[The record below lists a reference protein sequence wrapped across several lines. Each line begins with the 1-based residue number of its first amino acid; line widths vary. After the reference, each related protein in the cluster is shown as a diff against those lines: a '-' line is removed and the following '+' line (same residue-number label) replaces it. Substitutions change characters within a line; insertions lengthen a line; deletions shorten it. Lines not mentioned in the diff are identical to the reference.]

1 MQSKSLGRHCKK
13 IVSIFLII
21 AMIVTMWA
29 PSVFALG
36 DPWQGTAEGEVL
48 IKDTVTK
55 IADQVYEH
63 EVITNN
69 TQGNDQK
76 IDYLL
81 EVGKSDTIKIA
92 ACYGEDDASS
102 WSLTP
107 TTKQAA
113 AYEKNHPGETVV
125 AGINA
130 DFFNMATG
138 QPRGALVMEGKIYNQ
153 ANGMPYFGITKDG
166 QAVIR
171 TDSDLSDLETAV
183 GGDAILINNGV
194 PIDASSSYGEL
205 KYSRTAIGIKDDGT
219 VITFV
224 THGLNAPVSC
234 GRKYTEIAQMLAEA
248 GCTWALA
255 LDGGG
260 SSTYA
265 ARPEGSSDLTVR
277 NSPADGAERAV
288 SSSLLVVS
296 TAEPTGIFDHAQ
308 LSPNNEVYTPGYEVK
323 FEAQGVDTAGM
334 AMELPEG
341 LTWAVAEGSKD
352 LGTIDENTGV
362 FTAGQETG
370 QVTVNLIY
378 EGKVVGETTIEI
390 ATPDSIYFASEEI
403 SLGFEESSDLGVV
416 VRNQG
421 RDMNYKAG
429 DIKWEITDNRMG
441 SFEGNIFTSSDG
453 ESLTGTVTATS
464 AYDAAVYGTITVIV
478 GKLPTVVWDFED
490 VTDEEGGVTETAE
503 DYYIG
508 SSDDPGIL
516 STSNYG
522 RGGKESIEI
531 VSIDDDEPVR
541 FGEKALKLNYDFTA
555 CGEVTEGACIGT
567 TEGLTVPGVPTAIG
581 VWVYAPEGVGI
592 EYEGEGSQAGFWLRG
607 YVKDGNGSNQPY
619 DFTFEPK
626 STPEGEQPGI
636 YWEGWKYLEADLTKL
651 QSPYSIQP
659 GMTLRLMYV
668 AGTKMGTKT
677 ANSIYF
683 DNLQFVY
690 GTNVDDIDEPYVNSL
705 MINGEEL
712 EDGDVINESTLT
724 VDAYLKD
731 VENKYTSKI
740 DDSTVR
746 LYIDGINVV
755 DNDKYMYAYS
765 AGDDRA
771 QVSDLKL
778 KDGLHSVTVY
788 AKDGFGNEVKET
800 RYFTIDT
807 GTAAATDVTV
817 EPATETAVIGQT
829 VDLQIRATDNTVTDS
844 RTIFKLGN
852 LFTDYEVKF
861 SDNYTGDVTY
871 SKLEKTITVN
881 AERKADAAAED
892 GNLIATL
899 SVKVPSNLKESDS
912 FTYTVSGGMFE
923 TSQGGYDTYS
933 TREITLPIDAYYKV
947 SSDPVIVGG
956 DPAEISVVNG
966 QGEPAADVALYLAE
980 GDVHIGNTDENGI
993 LTTDRFNAEGASAAN
1008 YVIYAKDAE
1017 GGLSFEYTVS
1027 VYDPQGSTDGMP
1039 YNIRFNTVDDPAS
1052 QKNITWF
1059 SYPLDGQ
1066 KQFIKYAVSGT
1077 DEWITVEADTEQVEF
1092 NSGGNDVIN
1101 VNSVYLKDLVPD
1113 TEYDYVLGTESVST
1127 EADKF
1132 NTEAADKDTNEFFI
1146 IGDIQDPDK
1155 SRVEEVA
1162 RQLDAENTDYDF
1174 GIQIGDAIDQA
1185 ADYTDWSDL
1194 GEIVGAKMLGD
1205 TNMISIMGN
1214 HEYYGDPA
1222 ADIAG
1227 AIYNNPDTD
1236 EGAYYSLEY
1245 GDLYIA
1251 VINFSN
1257 TATPIQKAADWLV
1270 EDAAKSDATWKIL
1283 CMHQPPYYTNNGGN
1297 EPVYRAIPDA
1307 AEEAGIDAVFS
1318 GHDHTW
1324 AVTNPLID
1332 DQIDED
1338 NGILYYIVGAAGSKR
1353 YAPVTQ
1359 DKFDYDTIFRRVG
1372 ESYTATYLKVSSN
1385 KDEMTIEVY
1394 DIEKGR
1400 LDTVTLKS
1408 ECMKNGHQN
1417 VYDPAAGTTTCSVC
1431 GEVSTDY
1438 TGEVLDKDGNEYYLL
1453 LGKVRT
1459 GWVSVGEEQRYYG
1472 ENGVREKVTMEET
1485 PSTCIIDGFAVYTS
1499 ESGATH
1505 KVEYIDAGGHE
1516 YEEVDGKT
1524 ICSICG
1530 WEQFEMSEVNVDLS
1544 TYAVTYNGNTRRP
1557 YTSAV
1562 DPNGNVLTKPPTDYY
1577 DYYSSYNNDVEVG
1590 TATVTLTAA
1599 KYGFY
1604 VDMSQWRG
1612 NYKGSVTVEYEIRPT
1627 APSNARLSD
1636 QGERYV
1642 LSWDAAPYA
1651 DKAVDEYVIYQSVD
1665 GSEWKEIAATKDTSY
1680 ELSLNDDSEY
1690 RFRVVS
1696 RKTVDGKAYE
1706 SLTYT
1711 TAGALYLDVTAQYDQ
1726 EAGKPTL
1733 KWSHNDGAEYT
1744 VLRSTSADGP
1754 YYAVFTTKGTT
1765 YTHVSAQPGKTYYYK
1780 VQATADGQTKESDV
1794 VSVTCPIAAPVI
1806 EKAELNANADPA
1818 LAWSDVDGAVRYE
1831 VYRSAEENGQYE
1843 LMFITGGT
1851 TYTNTTT
1858 GPGDVYFYKVKAV
1871 PAIGEGVFS
1880 EAVRIECPIT
1890 APVIEKAELNAD
1902 NKPALAWKDIPKA
1915 AEYEVYRATDAD
1927 GEYVKMF
1934 TTTGTTYTNTSAED
1948 GDTYYY
1954 KVKVLFDNGESAF
1967 SDPVSVTCELPDVP
1981 VDPDPDDPGTEDPDP
1996 EEPGPDEPVVDDV
2009 QRYEG
2014 DNRYETATSVA
2025 DAFKT
2030 ALGIDRFDNVIIA
2043 YGDNYA
2049 DALTGSYLSKVK
2061 NAPILL
2067 VNKYSEDYV
2076 KNYINDNVNAGGTIY
2091 ILGGEGV
2098 ISENF
2103 ENSLSG
2109 YNVVRLGGAN
2119 RYETNMNILREA
2131 GVNNEDILVCSAMSF
2146 ADSLS
2151 ASAVGK
2157 PILLVN
2163 DSLYEEQTAFLE
2175 EFGCSNFYLIGGA
2188 SAVSGEVESQLK
2200 EIGTTERIAGDNRYE
2215 TSKAVA
2221 EKFFPNGSSTLVIAS
2236 GADFPDGLTGG
2247 PLAMLNSAPIIL
2259 VNDKNTE
2266 LARDFVIDSTVSKV
2280 IIVGGNGAVSDSA
2293 MDNIVK

>member
-69 TQGNDQK
+69 AAGNDQK
-76 IDYLL
+76 IDFLC
-81 EVGKSDTIKIA
+81 EIGKSDSIKIVA
-92 ACYGEDDASS
+92 GYGQDDASQ

-107 TTKQAA
+107 TTDQAT
-113 AYEKNHPGETVV
+113 AYEMNHPGETVV
-125 AGINA
+125 VGING

-138 QPRGALVMEGKIYNQ
+138 KPQGALVMEGEIKNPAQNY
-153 ANGMPYFGITKDG
+153 PYFGVTKQG
-166 QAVIR
+166 EAVIR
-171 TDSDLSDLETAV
+171 TGGDLSDMEMAV
-183 GGDAILINNGV
+183 GGAAIIIEDGQIVSKNTPAGQ
-194 PIDASSSYGEL
+194 L
-205 KYSRTAIGIKDDGT
+205 KDSRTAIGIKEDGT

-224 THGLNAPVSC
+224 THGSQPPISC
-234 GRKYTEIAQMLAEA
+234 GRTYADIAQMLLDE
-248 GCTWALA
+248 GCVSALA

-277 NSPADGAERAV
+277 NSPADGAQRAV
-288 SSSLLVVS
+288 SSSILIVS

-308 LSPNNEVYTPGYEVK
+308 LSPNNEVYTPGYEVQ

-341 LTWAVAEGSKD
+341 LTWSVAEGSKD

-370 QVTVNLIY
+370 QVTVNLIF
-378 EGKVVGETTIEI
+378 EGDVVGETTIEI
-390 ATPDSIYFASEEI
+390 AAPDQIYFASEEI
-403 SLGFEESSDLGVV
+403 SLGFEEASELGIV
-416 VRNQG
+416 VRNKG
-421 RDMNYKAG
+421 RDIFYKVG
-429 DIKWEITDNRMG
+429 DLKWDITDDEMG
-441 SFEGNIFTSSDG
+441 VFDGNTFISADG
-453 ESLTGTVTATS
+453 ISKTGTVTATS
-464 AYDAAVYGTITVIV
+464 AYDDNVYGTITVIV
-478 GKLPTVVWDFED
+478 GKVPTVVWDFED
-490 VTDEEGGVTETAE
+490 IKNESGEVEKSAE

-508 SSDDPGIL
+508 TDDDPGIL

-531 VSIDDDEPVR
+531 VSIDDNEPVR

-555 CGEVTEGACIGT
+555 CGDVTEGACIGT
-567 TEGLTVPGVPTAIG
+567 TETMTAPGVPTGIG

-607 YVKDGNGSNQPY
+607 YVRSKDGDAMPY
-619 DFTFEPK
+619 DFTLEPK
-626 STPEGEQPGI
+626 HPDVNYGQGDAQPGI
-636 YWEGWKYLEADLTKL
+636 YWEGWKYVEADLSSL
-651 QSPYSIQP
+651 QPPYSIIP
-659 GMTLRLMYV
+659 GMTFRLMYV
-668 AGTKMGTKT
+668 SGTNMGTKT
-677 ANSIYF
+677 ANAIYF
-683 DNLQFVY
+683 DNFQFVY
-690 GTNVDDIDEPYVNSL
+690 GTNTDDVDEPFVSSIML
-705 MINGEEL
+705 NGTEL
-712 EDGDVINESTLT
+712 EDGASVEAESITI
-724 VDAYLKD
+724 DAFLKD
-731 VENKYTSKI
+731 AEGKYATRI

-746 LYIDGINVV
+746 VYIDGMNVV
-755 DNDKYMYAYS
+755 DNEKYQYVYNDS
-765 AGDDRA
+765 DDRA

-800 RYFTIDT
+800 RYFNVKS
-807 GTAAATDVTV
+807 GKPVVTDISVLHSSD
-817 EPATETAVIGQT
+817 TAVIGKT
-829 VDLQIRATDNTVTDS
+829 VDIQIRATDDTVTES
-844 RTIFKLGN
+844 TTIFKLGN
-852 LFTDYEVKF
+852 QFKKYDVVF
-861 SDNYTGDVTY
+861 SDNFEGDVEY
-871 SKLEKTITVN
+871 NNLDKTVTVV
-881 AERKADAAAED
+881 AHRKAETTVED
-892 GNLIATL
+892 DGLIATL
-899 SVKVPSNLKESDS
+899 SVSVPSDLKESDS

-923 TSQGGYDTYS
+923 TSSGGYETYS

-980 GDVHIGNTDENGI
+980 GDVYIGNTDENGI
-993 LTTDRFNAEGASAAN
+993 LTTDIFNAEGASAAN
-1008 YVIYAKDAE
+1008 YVIYAKDDE
-1017 GGLSFEYTVS
+1017 GGLSFEYTIS

-1101 VNSVYLKDLVPD
+1101 VNSVYLQDLAPD
-1113 TEYDYVLGTESVST
+1113 TEYDFILGTETVST
-1127 EADKF
+1127 KTDKF
-1132 NTEAADKDTNEFFI
+1132 DTEAADKDTNEFFI
-1146 IGDIQDPDK
+1146 IGDIQDSDK

-1162 RQLDAENTDYDF
+1162 RQLDAENIDYDF

-1185 ADYTDWSDL
+1185 ADYNDWSDL
-1194 GEIVGAKMLGD
+1194 GEIVGSKMLGD

-1222 ADIAG
+1222 AEIAG
-1227 AIYNNPDTD
+1227 AIYNNPNTG
-1236 EGAYYSLEY
+1236 EGEYYSLEY
-1245 GDLYIA
+1245 GDIYIA

-1257 TATPIQKAADWLV
+1257 TAAPVQEAADWLV
-1270 EDAAKSDATWKIL
+1270 EDAAKSDATWKIV

-1297 EPVYRAIPDA
+1297 EPVYQAIPDA
-1307 AEEAGIDAVFS
+1307 AEAAGIDAVFS

-1394 DIEKGR
+1394 DIEKGL

-1499 ESGATH
+1499 ESGATL
-1505 KVEYIDAGGHE
+1505 KIEYIDAGGHE

-1530 WEQFEMSEVNVDLS
+1530 WEQFEMSEVDVRLAG
-1544 TYAVTYNGNTRRP
+1544 TAYTYNGKAWTP
-1557 YTSAV
+1557 STTAV

-1577 DYYSSYNNDVEVG
+1577 DYYSSYNNDTEVG
-1590 TATVTLTAA
+1590 TASVTLTAA
-1599 KYGFY
+1599 KYGYY

-1612 NYKGSVTVEYEIRPT
+1612 NYRGSVTVEYEIRPT
-1627 APSNARLSD
+1627 APSNAKLTD
-1636 QGERYV
+1636 QGESYI

-1680 ELSLNDDSEY
+1680 ELTLSDNSEY
-1690 RFRVVS
+1690 RFRVAS

-1754 YYAVFTTKGTT
+1754 YYEVFTTKGTT

-1902 NKPALAWKDIPKA
+1902 NKPALAWNDIPKA
-1915 AEYEVYRATDAD
+1915 SEYEVYRATDAD

-1954 KVKVLFDNGESAF
+1954 KVKVLFENGESAF
-1967 SDPVSVTCELPDVP
+1967 SDPVSVTCKLPDIP
-1981 VDPDPDDPGTEDPDP
+1981 VDPDPDP

-2221 EKFFPNGSSTLVIAS
+2221 EKLFPNGSSTLVIAS
-2236 GADFPDGLTGG
+2236 GTDFPDGLTGG

-2266 LARDFVIDSTVSKV
+2266 LARDFVIDSSVSKV